1 MIIKERYLNPT
12 QGLEH
17 TLTAEKLY
25 SINFNEILF
34 KFEMFIIACLLCLFF
49 SCNALNAIPLKC
61 VSMNNQECRTRPEII
76 NINSNEPTFYPNSIE
91 VNKCEGSCSNINDP
105 YAKLCVPDVVK
116 NINIT
121 VFNLISRANERRR
134 KCRKRLIDKL
144 FEECNENIDGYE
156 IIYNDTL
163 NDYGKICNSCTV
175 STVLLAIFVIMRI
188 SISSVFIHFYWYL
201 KDDIVKQQSIK
212 HINGKYQRN

>member
-91 VNKCEGSCSNINDP
+91 VNKCEGSCSNTNDP

-175 STVLLAIFVIMRI
+175 SIVLLAIFVIMRI
-188 SISSVFIHFYWYL
+188 SIRSVFIHFYWYL
-201 KDDIVKQQSIK
+201 QDDIVKQQFIK
-212 HINGKYQRN
+212 HINEKYQRN